1 MEAGKFKTKV
11 LADILS
17 TKDPL
22 PAFKQLLLHC
32 DFKREGSFVS
42 LLTRTL
48 IPFMWDPLSSPN
60 YLSRVS
66 PPNTITLGIKLQHM
80 NFGITQN
87 SVHSTHS
94 P

>member
-42 LLTRTL
+42 LLTGAL
-48 IPFMWDPLSSPN
+48 IPFMWDP
-60 YLSRVS
+60 
-66 PPNTITLGIKLQHM
+66 
-80 NFGITQN
+80 
-87 SVHSTHS
+87 
-94 P
+94 